1 MRHEPSPT
9 GSTCVMVTA
18 SGSEGVHLA
27 LAQPGADSPAA
38 TLCERQVLPT
48 TPTRHFQQAGCF
60 VCAEVSLAR
69 GIDCA
74 LETAQVVV
82 NLRRF
87 YDWASRNAGPTASS
101 LPA

>member
-1 MRHEPSPT
+1 
-9 GSTCVMVTA
+9 MVTA
-18 SGSEGVHLA
+18 AGSEGVHLA
-27 LAQPGADSPAA
+27 LAEPGGDRPAA

-48 TPTRHFQQAGCF
+48 TPTRHFQAAGCF
-60 VCAEVSLAR
+60 TCAQVSLDR

-87 YDWASRNAGPTASS
+87 CDWACRNAGPAASS
-101 LPA
+101 LPT